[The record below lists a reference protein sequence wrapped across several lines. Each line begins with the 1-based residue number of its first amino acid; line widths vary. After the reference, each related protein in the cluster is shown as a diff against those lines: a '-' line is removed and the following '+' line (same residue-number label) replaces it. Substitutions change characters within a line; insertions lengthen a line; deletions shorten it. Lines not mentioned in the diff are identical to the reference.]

1 MHCLGGKFMSRPKSP
16 PLVSGTQFLAIVV
29 LTISIFLIVDLG
41 RRATASYHVTQ
52 AEKRLHQEIAQ
63 DLQRQEDLTAR
74 RDHVASDA
82 YVEEW
87 AREQA
92 HMIHPGDKP
101 MILVTP
107 QTQHPQVPQA
117 GPAGE
122 PAAEHVPN
130 WYHWWLL
137 FFDRVPTAY

>member
-1 MHCLGGKFMSRPKSP
+1 MSRPKSP

-52 AEKRLHQEIAQ
+52 AEKRLHREIAAA
-63 DLQRQEDLTAR
+63 LQRKEDLEAR
-74 RDHVASDA
+74 RDHIASDA

-92 HMIHPGDKP
+92 HMIYPGDKP
-101 MILVTP
+101 LILITP
-107 QTQHPQVPQA
+107 QAQHPQLPQA
-117 GPAGE
+117 TSVATSE
-122 PAAEHVPN
+122 PEHIPN

-137 FFDRVPTAY
+137 FFDEVPTAY

>member
-1 MHCLGGKFMSRPKSP
+1 MSRPKSP

-52 AEKRLHQEIAQ
+52 AEKRLHQEISEA
-63 DLQRQEDLTAR
+63 LQRQEDLRAR
-74 RDHVASDA
+74 RDYVASDA

-87 AREQA
+87 ARGQA

-107 QTQHPQVPQA
+107 QVQHPQALQA
-117 GPAGE
+117 GS
-122 PAAEHVPN
+122 AAEPEPEHTPS
-130 WYHWWLL
+130 WYQWWLL
-137 FFDRVPTAY
+137 FFDRLPTAY

>member
-1 MHCLGGKFMSRPKSP
+1 MSRPKSP

-52 AEKRLHQEIAQ
+52 AEKRVHQEIAQ
-63 DLQRQEDLTAR
+63 ALQRQEDLSVR

-87 AREQA
+87 ARQQA
-92 HMIHPGDKP
+92 HMIYPGDKP
-101 MILVTP
+101 LILVTP
-107 QTQHPQVPQA
+107 QAQYLPLPQTGNTA
-117 GPAGE
+117 ASE
-122 PAAEHVPN
+122 PEHIPN

-137 FFDRVPTAY
+137 FFDRLPTAY